1 MDPAVLGVVLDA
13 SVVITAER
21 QRLPVREWLDAIRAT
36 HGDLE
41 LSLSPVT
48 IAELVHGIFRARTPE
63 ITERRRAYI
72 SELVDLIPTHPMTA
86 ATAYLVGEIDATET
100 LKGNVLPLSDLLI
113 AAAALEQGY
122 AVLTENRQHFERIPG
137 VRVLTL

>member
-1 MDPAVLGVVLDA
+1 M
-13 SVVITAER
+13 
-21 QRLPVREWLDAIRAT
+21 AIRGV

-63 ITERRRAYI
+63 IAERRRAYI
-72 SELVDLIPTHPMTA
+72 SELVDLVPTHPMTVT
-86 ATAYLVGEIDATET
+86 TAYLVGELDATET
-100 LKGNVLPLSDLLI
+100 QKGNVLPFSDLLI
-113 AAAALEQGY
+113 AAAALEQGD

>member
-1 MDPAVLGVVLDA
+1 VLDA

-21 QRLPVREWLDAIRAT
+21 RQLTVGEFLEAIRTA

-41 LSLSPVT
+41 LSLAPMT

-63 ITERRRAYI
+63 IGERRRAYI
-72 SELVDLIPTHPMTA
+72 DALVDLVPTHPMTA

-100 LKGNVLPLSDLLI
+100 RKGNVLPLSDLLI
-113 AAAALEQGY
+113 AAAALEQSY
-122 AVLTENRQHFERIPG
+122 AVLTENRHHFERIPG
-137 VRVLTL
+137 VRVLTF